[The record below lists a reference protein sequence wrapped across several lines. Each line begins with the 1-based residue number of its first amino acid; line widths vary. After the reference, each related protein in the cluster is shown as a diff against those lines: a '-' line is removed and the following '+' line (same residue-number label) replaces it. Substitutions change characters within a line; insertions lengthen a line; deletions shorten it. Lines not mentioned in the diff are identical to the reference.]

1 MENIDIDGTPF
12 TVLMDRA
19 VKIKSLQSAQLAR
32 KYNASPSFIQ
42 SSIFASDEVIN
53 ARNLDSFTDRLGA
66 AIAWKEDGNAAYR
79 DGQFD
84 EALEKYQMSLSLFR
98 FVENTNP
105 NIKNEGIKDE
115 YLKEI
120 IYIPKSNDEQLQMEQ
135 LLVKLYNNIALTSLK
150 RNDHR
155 TAVQACD
162 CALEVDCEN
171 DKAFY
176 LRAQARLAPKNAS
189 ATDEELVMMDL
200 RSAVTFNPNNT
211 QARKQLKELRLRV
224 KSQRTKDKDAFSGL
238 FNRGE
243 VYDANELDKEKEIRR
258 KCRENDRVKA
268 RCQDVVIGRQLVQLY
283 DERGMIEEKTK
294 IEESLKSLD
303 VASEQVVNDFDF
315 RNPTAKMV
323 EDARAI
329 GVDLYDQ
336 QTIEMLEQMREDED
350 RRIQVCNGTTEQ
362 TSTGSITATNKYS
375 SRRIFKIFRGVTM
388 LFVLLIVY
396 IRILTSFIHSQMNA

>member
-1 MENIDIDGTPF
+1 MDKLDIDGTPF
-12 TVLMDRA
+12 SVLMDRA

-32 KYNASPSFIQ
+32 KYNALPSFIQ

-53 ARNLDSFTDRLGA
+53 ARNVDSFTQRLGA

-120 IYIPKSNDEQLQMEQ
+120 VYVPKSNDEQMQMEQ

-176 LRAQARLAPKNAS
+176 LRAKARLVPKNAS
-189 ATDEELVMMDL
+189 ATDEELAMMDL

-211 QARKQLKELRLRV
+211 QARKHLKELRLRV
-224 KSQRTKDKDAFSGL
+224 KSQRTKDKDAFSDL
-238 FNRGE
+238 FSRGE
-243 VYDANELDKEKEIRR
+243 VYNTNELDKEKEIRR

-268 RCQDVVIGRQLVQLY
+268 RSQDVVIGRQLVQLY
-283 DERGMIEEKTK
+283 DERGMIAEKTK

-303 VASEQVVNDFDF
+303 VASEQVVNELDF

-323 EDARAI
+323 EDAKAM
-329 GVDLYDQ
+329 GVDLNDQ
-336 QTIEMLEQMREDED
+336 QTIEMLEQMREDKE
-350 RRIQVCNGTTEQ
+350 RGVQVCNGSTEK
-362 TSTGSITATNKYS
+362 STGSTTATNKYS
-375 SRRIFKIFRGVTM
+375 SRRILNIFRGVTM
-388 LFVLLIVY
+388 LFVLVIVY
-396 IRILTSFIHSQMNA
+396 IQILTSFIHSQMNA